1 MYQHPTEQQL
11 MEYKRRSLAPDAFLV
26 VHGHVSEC
34 ARCAA
39 RCYEPG
45 QARADHKTLLSA
57 LTVNG
62 GERPFHLTGELMS
75 GYAADELDEIDLE
88 AAATHL
94 EVCAECAASIARLR
108 AAREVSA
115 PERAFASSTPVA
127 SAAPARAGRR
137 WQLRPVHPRLVRPL
151 QLAAAVLVL
160 AVLLGAAWLLF
171 RSRNAQTPQLAG
183 QETPP
188 AQANET
194 PLPANNVPAAPSPQ
208 PEPTREQ
215 QPAQVL
221 VALNDSGRQVT
232 LDAQGNL
239 AGLEQLPEELRAQV
253 KSALV
258 TQRLSRPPALDD
270 LNSEAG
276 VLRGGGEGSG
286 PSFQLLAPLD
296 VVIESDRPTFR
307 WRPLAGAESYNV
319 TVTDDSLN
327 EVAASGP
334 LTATDWRVS
343 RPLAR
348 GRVYS
353 WQVTARKRDGQAVTS
368 PVLPAPPAKFQVL
381 AQKRL
386 RELRDARKLY
396 PDSHLTLG
404 VLYAQAGLLDD
415 AAREFQALARVNP
428 RAEVA
433 RKLLGEVRALS
444 ARRRSG

>member
-45 QARADHKTLLSA
+45 QARADHEALLSA
-57 LTVNG
+57 LTVD
-62 GERPFHLTGELMS
+62 EDARPFHLTGEMMS

-94 EVCAECAASIARLR
+94 EVCAECAATVTRLR
-108 AAREVSA
+108 AARDV
-115 PERAFASSTPVA
+115 PEREAAFASAMPAEAAA
-127 SAAPARAGRR
+127 SARADKR
-137 WQLRPVHPRLVRPL
+137 WQLWHVHPRLVLPL
-151 QLAAAVLVL
+151 QLAAAALML
-160 AVLLGAAWLLF
+160 ALLLGAAWLLF

-183 QETPP
+183 HETPP

-194 PLPANNVPAAPSPQ
+194 PPPDNNVSPVPSPQ

-215 QPAQVL
+215 PAQVL
-221 VALNDSGRQVT
+221 VALNDAGRQVT

-253 KSALV
+253 KSALA
-258 TQRLSRPPALDD
+258 TERLARVSVLDD

-276 VLRGGGEGSG
+276 VLRGGGEQSG
-286 PSFQLLAPLD
+286 LPFQLLAPLG
-296 VVIESDRPTFR
+296 VVIESDSPTFR

-319 TVTDDSLN
+319 TVTDGGLN

-334 LTATDWRVS
+334 LTATSWRVP

-353 WQVTARKRDGQAVTS
+353 WQVTAHKRDGQAVTS

-415 AAREFQALARVNP
+415 AAREFQALARANP
-428 RAEVA
+428 RAEVP
-433 RKLLGEVRALS
+433 RKLLSDVRALS

>member
-11 MEYKRRSLAPDAFLV
+11 MEYRRRNLAPDAFLV

-39 RCYEPG
+39 LCYEPG
-45 QARADHKTLLSA
+45 QALADHQTLLAA
-57 LTVNG
+57 LT
-62 GERPFHLTGELMS
+62 P
-75 GYAADELDEIDLE
+75 AADEPPYHLTTEAAANYVADGLDESDRE

-94 EVCAECAASIARLR
+94 EVCAECAATVTRLR

-115 PERAFASSTPVA
+115 P
-127 SAAPARAGRR
+127 ARAGNR
-137 WQLRPVHPRLVRPL
+137 WQLWPVRPL
-151 QLAAAVLVL
+151 QLAAAVLLL

-171 RSRNAQTPQLAG
+171 RPRNAQTPELAG
-183 QETPP
+183 HDIPP
-188 AQANET
+188 AQANEAPPPGT
-194 PLPANNVPAAPSPQ
+194 NWQPAPSPQ

-215 QPAQVL
+215 SARIV
-221 VALNDSGRQVT
+221 VALNDAGRQIT
-232 LDAQGNL
+232 LDAQGHL
-239 AGLEQLPEELRAQV
+239 AGLEQLPEELRTQI

-258 TQRLSRPPALDD
+258 TQRLARAPALDE

-276 VLRGGGEGSG
+276 VLRGGGQQDGL
-286 PSFQLLAPLD
+286 PFRLVAPLG
-296 VVIESDRPTFR
+296 VVVESDRPTFR
-307 WRPLAGAESYNV
+307 WQPLAGADRYNV
-319 TVTDDSLN
+319 TVTDDNLN

-334 LTATDWRVS
+334 VTATSWRVPRS
-343 RPLAR
+343 LAR

-353 WQVTARKRDGQAVTS
+353 WQVTAHKKDGQAVTS

-381 AQKRL
+381 AQKQL

-415 AAREFQALARVNP
+415 AAREFQALARANP
-428 RAEVA
+428 RSDVA
-433 RKLLGEVRALS
+433 RKLFGEVRALS
-444 ARRRSG
+444 ARRRPG